1 MGKQHVYSCF
11 SCYLINSKCSA
22 TGYVGGSLLVS
33 LAKLHPE
40 TTISTLVRKAED
52 AAKLAAISPSVRIV
66 HGSHADLDLITHES
80 SNAEV
85 VYQVSDPDDLALTRA
100 IVAGLKAQKE
110 KTGKRAILIHT
121 T

>member
-1 MGKQHVYSCF
+1 MSSCPL
-11 SCYLINSKCSA
+11 SYLIHLDYSA
-22 TGYVGGSLLVS
+22 TGYVGGSLFVS

-40 TTISTLVRKAED
+40 TTISALVRNPED
-52 AAKLAAISPSVRIV
+52 AAKLTDISPSVRIV
-66 HGSHADLDLITHES
+66 LGSHADLDLIANES

-85 VYQVSDPDDLALTRA
+85 VYQVSDPDDLALTQA
-100 IVAGLKAQKE
+100 IVAGLKVRKE